1 MELLSEITPN
11 KLLPS
16 QLGDKLFKLV
26 KVLKDKDPDFY
37 RLIISSFDQ
46 PDSLVIGGSEYKGKY
61 QNNFDEFL
69 TDYVERLKLL
79 DTLTYL
85 PDDIL
90 TKVDRSSMAVSL
102 EVKLRILDHRIVEFS
117 WMLLKNTT

>member
-1 MELLSEITPN
+1 MVQQNIGILLSEITPN

-46 PDSLVIGGSEYKGKY
+46 PDSLVIGGSEYKGLIWK
-61 QNNFDEFL
+61 NNFDEFL

-90 TKVDRSSMAVSL
+90 TKADRKIKYGS
-102 EVKLRILDHRIVEFS
+102 FS
-117 WMLLKNTT
+117 YGKSTYIRS